1 MRIDLFL
8 QPGIPPIEADQNQ
21 LRQVFHNLL
30 SNSMEAVPDKDKLVV
45 SIRASVVEDE
55 GNEVDGVELDVSDK
69 DRVLPIKFSNM
80 RLSLMSRRSPPE
92 RDWDLQP

>member
-45 SIRASVVEDE
+45 RHSSF
-55 GNEVDGVELDVSDK
+55 GGGG
-69 DRVLPIKFSNM
+69 
-80 RLSLMSRRSPPE
+80 
-92 RDWDLQP
+92 